1 MLRLTIF
8 IVYSAI
14 SFSVSF
20 QSEETNAN
28 MLTSDMIKHEVS
40 IKHPGEKKR
49 INGVLVELPKADGLY
64 SVYYMDV
71 ESVICHL
78 NYCKVI
84 PVRIHWDDL
93 GVFQKYTL
101 KKGATLEKYKD
112 DVFDDEDYEKLTS
125 IMSNK
130 KSPYKD
136 VYIDEIIRVVDTNDN
151 IDAYSG
157 ETAIVLDPKDTVQG
171 AVLTCFTLWHWA
183 NNNDVIRIINTITAQ
198 SASEEQ
204 LINFLLSASKKHALL
219 SMQQGVKRRLYTPAF
234 TAAVTEK
241 MLSDKS
247 IIKDAID
254 YIEQDSCS
262 AYSKTIKKLVNEGNE
277 AVIIAA
283 LKSLKK
289 QKHSLPNSFFDEL
302 CLDNQILN
310 SYPVLSNYLELM
322 TVQNP
327 NSEIITEQIIPL
339 LNGNFINAR
348 AVYWF
353 LSNQKLSK
361 SHQKQLDL
369 FFNTH
374 SSKL

>member
-1 MLRLTIF
+1 MLRLTAF
-8 IVYSAI
+8 IVCFALG
-14 SFSVSF
+14 FLARF
-20 QSEETNAN
+20 NAEGTKPN
-28 MLTSDMIKHEVS
+28 LLTYNTIEHKVS
-40 IKHPGEKKR
+40 IKHPGENER
-49 INGVLVELPKADGLY
+49 INGVLVELPKADGLH

-84 PVRIHWDDL
+84 PVRIFWDDL

-101 KKGATLEKYKD
+101 KKGKALEKYKD
-112 DVFDDEDYEKLTS
+112 DVFDDEDYIKLTS

-130 KSPYKD
+130 ESPYKD
-136 VYIDEIIRVVDTNDN
+136 VYIDEIISVVDTNDD

-171 AVLTCFTLWHWA
+171 AALTCFTLWHWA
-183 NNNDVIRIINTITAQ
+183 NNKDVTRIINTITAQ
-198 SASEEQ
+198 SASDEQ
-204 LINFLLSASKKHALL
+204 LINFLSASKKHALI
-219 SMQQGVKRRLYTPAF
+219 SVQQGIKRRLYTPTF

-241 MLSDKS
+241 LLSDKS
-247 IIKDAID
+247 MFKSAID
-254 YIEQDSCS
+254 YIEKDSS
-262 AYSKTIKKLVNEGNE
+262 TGYSKTIKKLVNKGDE

-283 LKSLKK
+283 LNSLKK
-289 QKHSLPNSFFDEL
+289 QKHYLPKSFFDEL
-302 CLDNQILN
+302 CLDTQILE

-327 NSEIITEQIIPL
+327 NSEIIADQIIPL
-339 LNGNFINAR
+339 LEGSFINAR

-369 FFNTH
+369 FYKAN
-374 SSKL
+374 SEKL